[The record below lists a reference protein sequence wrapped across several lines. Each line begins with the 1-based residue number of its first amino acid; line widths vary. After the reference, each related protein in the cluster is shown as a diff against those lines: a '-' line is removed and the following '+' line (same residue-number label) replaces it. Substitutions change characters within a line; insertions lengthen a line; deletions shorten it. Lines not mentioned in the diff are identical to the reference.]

1 VYKSISRLALH
12 LYSCKKAHAWK
23 PGLLADLV
31 VSAGASGAAAGMF
44 GAVQAGFPPITHQQ
58 RLNFA
63 TSMLRSGMP
72 FDAFDSP
79 HWRKS
84 LADISGGRFNGP
96 GHCRRVGGALLVESV
111 RAADAEVG
119 AILGGAGTVSCSIDG
134 LVDATGKVVYNVML
148 YVPAPYFVASFRL
161 GAAAASAENL
171 RAHLVAALATP
182 LAARVSLFD
191 SFPGAARP
199 CREAYVA
206 SRQLLTFCSDNPT
219 VMQSL
224 RRLVTDT
231 DMALFAYGCAAH
243 AANLVGKDLA
253 RLEPFRSARIDAVTI
268 IVFFTRSS
276 RAMAMLLT
284 NVHQLRVSGE
294 KVPFLRTYSRTRWVG
309 ETASIASVIGSIAA
323 LRRTLSDNVHARPAV
338 VIPPAV
344 TAAGQG
350 AGLLA
355 GMERAMPFLRL
366 LSKCVAS
373 IEAEN
378 APFSTGADVF
388 CALRLCLSTSF
399 PDLPVDTRT
408 AIQSSIAARYSLIH
422 DPVLALAFWIRF
434 GWGCECGGPP
444 WSGVESVFFLCG
456 TRH

>member
-1 VYKSISRLALH
+1 
-12 LYSCKKAHAWK
+12 
-23 PGLLADLV
+23 
-31 VSAGASGAAAGMF
+31 
-44 GAVQAGFPPITHQQ
+44 
-58 RLNFA
+58 
-63 TSMLRSGMP
+63 MLRSGMP

-84 LADISGGRFNGP
+84 LADISGGRFNRP

-119 AILGGAGTVSCSIDG
+119 AVLGGAGTVSCSIDG
-134 LVDATGKVVYNVML
+134 LVDATGKVVYNEML
-148 YVPAPYFVASFRL
+148 FVPAPYFVASFRL

-171 RAHLVAALATP
+171 RADLVAALATP

-206 SRQLLTFCSDNPT
+206 SRQLLAFCSDNPT

-284 NVHQLRVSGE
+284 NVHQLRVSG
-294 KVPFLRTYSRTRWVG
+294 
-309 ETASIASVIGSIAA
+309 
-323 LRRTLSDNVHARPAV
+323 
-338 VIPPAV
+338 
-344 TAAGQG
+344 
-350 AGLLA
+350 
-355 GMERAMPFLRL
+355 
-366 LSKCVAS
+366 
-373 IEAEN
+373 
-378 APFSTGADVF
+378 
-388 CALRLCLSTSF
+388 
-399 PDLPVDTRT
+399 
-408 AIQSSIAARYSLIH
+408 
-422 DPVLALAFWIRF
+422 
-434 GWGCECGGPP
+434 
-444 WSGVESVFFLCG
+444 
-456 TRH
+456 